1 MGDALAVASDWTTP
15 PAAEE
20 PAQASP
26 WTTAGTEQEE
36 YMHEFV
42 EKFVEKT
49 PVVMEEVAAP
59 VVQGEVE
66 QKVQQPRVANSA
78 QQRRPQPPPIRRARI
93 RRPRD
98 RGPASSRPFRVAC
111 RPTCQLHEMWLA

>member
-66 QKVQQPRVANSA
+66 QKEGAHQAPSRSWPSKLSAFPRSVSSDVSA
-78 QQRRPQPPPIRRARI
+78 
-93 RRPRD
+93 PRD
-98 RGPASSRPFRVAC
+98 VAGM
-111 RPTCQLHEMWLA
+111 TMSDKA